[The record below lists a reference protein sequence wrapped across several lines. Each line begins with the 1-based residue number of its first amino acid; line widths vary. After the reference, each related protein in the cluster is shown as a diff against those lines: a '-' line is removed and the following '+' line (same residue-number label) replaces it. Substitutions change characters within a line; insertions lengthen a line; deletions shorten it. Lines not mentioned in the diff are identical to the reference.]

1 MAGRKVKKAFHR
13 VHLLVLLLIVTS
25 LQVSGDVIVRM
36 AIFNPVGLIR
46 IGLFVAGGALLF
58 GYGPFLNVA
67 PLDFGRVVG
76 YIVTLLDRV
85 GSESARIVAVRVTA
99 GTGVHTLAHQ
109 ITNRVSDLDRLPSVI
124 DAADQRLGQ
133 PQPLVARLR
142 QDRSAIGTGVL
153 LVTFRHYRLARQI
166 RKQNTLSCTIVV
178 HAKAS

>member
-13 VHLLVLLLIVTS
+13 VHLLVLLLIVTT

-133 PQPLVARLR
+133 PQPLVARGR
-142 QDRSAIGTGVL
+142 IVPPSEPACCWSHFATTGLPDKSENRTLCRVL
-153 LVTFRHYRLARQI
+153 SSSMQRPLE
-166 RKQNTLSCTIVV
+166 
-178 HAKAS
+178 

>member
-13 VHLLVLLLIVTS
+13 VHLLVLLLIVTT

-76 YIVTLLDRV
+76 LHCDASGSGRLRIGPHRCRPGNRRHWRTYAGAPDHQSCV
-85 GSESARIVAVRVTA
+85 GS
-99 GTGVHTLAHQ
+99 
-109 ITNRVSDLDRLPSVI
+109 
-124 DAADQRLGQ
+124 
-133 PQPLVARLR
+133 
-142 QDRSAIGTGVL
+142 
-153 LVTFRHYRLARQI
+153 
-166 RKQNTLSCTIVV
+166 
-178 HAKAS
+178 